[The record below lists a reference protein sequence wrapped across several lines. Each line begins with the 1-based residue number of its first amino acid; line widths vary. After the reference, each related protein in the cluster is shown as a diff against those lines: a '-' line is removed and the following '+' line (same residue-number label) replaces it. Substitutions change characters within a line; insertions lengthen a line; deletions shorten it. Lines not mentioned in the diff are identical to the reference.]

1 MNNSECLRC
10 NEKMSNRQL
19 KYLLNFIG
27 KDETGEIKVTLFHV
41 ISETLINMCMHK
53 QVVNELKYM

>member
-1 MNNSECLRC
+1 MNNNECLRC

-27 KDETGEIKVTLFHV
+27 RDESGEIKVTLFHV

-53 QVVNELKYM
+53 